1 MGKKIFL
8 VCYFNPLASLSRV
21 KREVRILGIDDAS
34 FDKFSDRRA
43 LVIGT
48 VFRGGQW
55 LDGVMTC
62 TVEVDGDD
70 ATDMLAAMVG
80 RSRFRS
86 QLQCIML
93 DGIALGGFNIVDIE
107 ALSQRTGLPVI
118 AVMRDYPQ
126 LEKIHAALRKLGKGD
141 NIALLERAG
150 TIHAREGIH
159 FQVKGAS
166 EEEAREFLSL
176 STTRANIPEPL
187 RVAHLIGAGI
197 GKGESTGR
205 A

>member
-1 MGKKIFL
+1 M
-8 VCYFNPLASLSRV
+8 

-34 FDKFSDRRA
+34 FDKFADRKA
-43 LVIGT
+43 MVIGT
-48 VFRGGQW
+48 LFRGGQW
-55 LDGVMTC
+55 LDGVMTGM
-62 TVEVDGDD
+62 VDVDGDD
-70 ATDMLAAMVG
+70 ATDVLAAMVG

-107 ALSQRTGLPVI
+107 ALSQKTGLPVI
-118 AVMRDYPQ
+118 AVMRTHPN
-126 LEKIHAALRKLGKGD
+126 LEKIHATLRKLGKGD
-141 NIALLERAG
+141 KIPLLERAG
-150 TIHAREGIH
+150 TIYKGEGMH

-166 EEEAREFLSL
+166 EEEAREFLKL